1 MISNISNIN
10 SHRMTQIYRYNVYI
24 QVYHLSTKI
33 ANLHIHRESLRYL
46 IFWPLTFSKQLPF
59 SERRAVPETCLIF
72 ASWCWLALQ
81 PPLTEKW
88 RTWIQCKIQGRLDS
102 IAISGIQFN
111 WKHLSD
117 VSLTWGGKGLFFR
130 LGFATWP
137 CQNHRSIP
145 IAAWLLMHHGRMT
158 CSTANGGSRLCLTF
172 KKTWRWSD
180 KWMLRCVDS

>member
-10 SHRMTQIYRYNVYI
+10 SHRMSQMYIDVMFISIYV

-33 ANLHIHRESLRYL
+33 ANLHIHREPLRYL
-46 IFWPLTFSKQLPF
+46 IFCPLTFSKQLPF
-59 SERRAVPETCLIF
+59 SERRAVPKTCLDSRRGADSPFNPPGVPLNGEVGSWDPIQLEAFEWCF
-72 ASWCWLALQ
+72 A
-81 PPLTEKW
+81 
-88 RTWIQCKIQGRLDS
+88 KI
-102 IAISGIQFN
+102 
-111 WKHLSD
+111 
-117 VSLTWGGKGLFFR
+117 GGAKGCFFR